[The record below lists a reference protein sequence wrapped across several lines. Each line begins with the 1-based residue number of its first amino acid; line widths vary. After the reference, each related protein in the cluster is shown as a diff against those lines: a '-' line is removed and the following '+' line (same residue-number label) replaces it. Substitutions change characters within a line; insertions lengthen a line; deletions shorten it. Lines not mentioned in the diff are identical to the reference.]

1 MGVSLY
7 KASFS
12 GLPILKSKGNLHFF
26 EEVIMDGQ
34 YFQVAWLKDDK
45 QNNCTALYG
54 SQPLAVIERNADSH
68 FIIEKRNE
76 NEYE

>member
-7 KASFS
+7 EASFS
-12 GLPILKSKGNLHFF
+12 GLPILKSKGDLHYF

-34 YFQVAWLKDDK
+34 YFQVAWLKVDK
-45 QNNCTALYG
+45 QNSCTALYG

-68 FIIEKRNE
+68 FIIGERNE